1 MCYCTYPSGIYSNLT
16 GSDSYDYYGVVNP
29 PKISSTHIQGLY
41 VGCMPYESLV
51 KSTLECFYD
60 DQLFAN
66 IENILS
72 LIYDRNSVYS
82 NDTKVDFLIQQL
94 FIETISVTANFESF
108 YSECKPTKCLYS
120 YNSKGDVAFVIL
132 TILSLISGLFVPL
145 KMISLFMVRFYHG
158 LRRKCSTK
166 SSKEINT
173 VNMKTISNAIVQ
185 TIINLNLFEEA
196 HNDEYRK
203 QNAIR
208 ATRVYILSMMSGFTI
223 IVLNTLISRY
233 TLIYTVK

>member
-1 MCYCTYPSGIYSNLT
+1 VCYCTDSSTCTYPSGIYPNLT

-29 PKISSTHIQGLY
+29 PIISSKHIQRLY

-60 DQLFAN
+60 DYCLSQLFAN
-66 IENILS
+66 IENIQS

-108 YSECKPTKCLYS
+108 YSECKPTKCLYL

-132 TILSLISGLFVPL
+132 TILSLSSGLFVAL
-145 KMISLFMVRFYHG
+145 KMISLFMIRFYHG

-185 TIINLNLFEEA
+185 TIIN
-196 HNDEYRK
+196 K
-203 QNAIR
+203 
-208 ATRVYILSMMSGFTI
+208 
-223 IVLNTLISRY
+223 
-233 TLIYTVK
+233 